1 MSVEPMPAAV
11 RRGPKAWVV
20 YLFLAI
26 AIGCLGA
33 AFLIPLPKRPD
44 RTQSTADIGPD
55 SFFEAPQFAL
65 LERNG
70 GEVTTNDLEGK
81 VWIASFVFTRCTM
94 GCPQV
99 TTTMRNL
106 QRDLNLAG
114 SDDLRLVTFTV
125 DPETDTLDKLK
136 TYAETF
142 KAHETKWLFL
152 TGKEKIVRPLL
163 QKGFKITAMK
173 KENPKPGDEFEH
185 STKIFVVDKRGRV
198 QGTFDGMQGEHDT
211 DGTRY
216 ASGLVR
222 LKELVTE
229 LRK

>member
-1 MSVEPMPAAV
+1 MSVEPMPATV

-20 YLFLAI
+20 YLFLAL

-33 AFLIPLPKRPD
+33 AFLIPLPKRTD
-44 RTQSTADIGPD
+44 RTQSSTEAAPD
-55 SFFEAPQFAL
+55 SFFDAPQFAL
-65 LERNG
+65 MERNG
-70 GEVTTNDLEGK
+70 GKVYTNDLVGK

-99 TTTMRNL
+99 TATMQNL
-106 QRDLNLAG
+106 QKELNLAG

-125 DPETDTLDKLK
+125 DPEADTLDKLK
-136 TYAETF
+136 TYAEKF
-142 KAHETKWLFL
+142 QAHETKWLFL
-152 TGKEKIVRPLL
+152 TGEEKAVRPLL

-185 STKIFVVDKRGRV
+185 STKIFVVDKLGRV

-211 DGTRY
+211 DGTHY
-216 ASGLVR
+216 ASSLVR
-222 LKELVTE
+222 LKELVAE